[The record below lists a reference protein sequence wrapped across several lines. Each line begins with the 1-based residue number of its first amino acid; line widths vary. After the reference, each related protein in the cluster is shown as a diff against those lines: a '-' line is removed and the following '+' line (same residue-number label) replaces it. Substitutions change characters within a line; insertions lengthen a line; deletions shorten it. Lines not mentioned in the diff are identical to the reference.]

1 MNLEEFVEDKYYSLL
16 KMNNKFEKSTKK
28 ENIKYQKCKFELIS
42 ELVSKLFK
50 YKNSK
55 DTFRNISNLII
66 LSLTA
71 FDNEYPVD
79 IYFGLNKKN
88 VNVVNYEYQ
97 NILKQE
103 FEPQIQYNTYF
114 NLKD

>member
-1 MNLEEFVEDKYYSLL
+1 MDLEEFVEDKYYSLL
-16 KMNNKFEKSTKK
+16 KLNNKFEKSTKK

-42 ELVSKLFK
+42 ELVSKLFTH
-50 YKNSK
+50 KNSQGA
-55 DTFRNISNLII
+55 FRNISNLII

-71 FDNEYPVD
+71 FESEYPLD
-79 IYFGLNKKN
+79 TYFGLNERN
-88 VNVVNYEYQ
+88 VNVVSYEYQ

-103 FEPQIQYNTYF
+103 FESQIQYNTYS